1 MKSLTNYPSDKV
13 FEPEFKLTG
22 SQQSN
27 SIWYSIHNNYK
38 LYIRNEFAC
47 QYELRSWTPPRGLHT
62 LRSQPADSHRHEF
75 NWTHLQTRSTLA
87 AIQNMGRFL
96 GDAINRNRT
105 HLYELR
111 EAVKTQI
118 SNLKNSTMIL
128 QNYVRDETSQ
138 LKNIFEPAIA
148 TEIKKINELKS

>member
-1 MKSLTNYPSDKV
+1 
-13 FEPEFKLTG
+13 
-22 SQQSN
+22 
-27 SIWYSIHNNYK
+27 
-38 LYIRNEFAC
+38 
-47 QYELRSWTPPRGLHT
+47 
-62 LRSQPADSHRHEF
+62 
-75 NWTHLQTRSTLA
+75 
-87 AIQNMGRFL
+87 MGRFL